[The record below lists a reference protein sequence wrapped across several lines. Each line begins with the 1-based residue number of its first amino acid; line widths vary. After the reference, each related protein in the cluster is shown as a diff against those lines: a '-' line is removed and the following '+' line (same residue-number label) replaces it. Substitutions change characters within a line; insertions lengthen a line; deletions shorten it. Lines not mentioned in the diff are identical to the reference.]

1 MLRLDIVPG
10 LRPEDD
16 WLNWHYKMRDK
27 HHDMPRTKEHYEA
40 NPPSAGDTVVVL
52 HTWAGKMMK
61 PHVTTIETIT
71 ARKRLVVNHDHEGYA
86 GKSFWRT
93 GQNCYAPT
101 GQCWLVPG
109 ELYTDIPLSPS
120 VAQQRERES
129 LRQMMREEQ
138 PTMMEMAKFFGSAA
152 RLTKELRLV
161 TEQTGLNGDEAVRL
175 LGREVKFEKTRP
187 RDWSGRKITR
197 DMIRSHER
205 TKYEEQKNGR

>member
-71 ARKRLVVNHDHEGYA
+71 ARKRLVVNHNHEGYA

-109 ELYTDIPLSPS
+109 ELYADIPLSPS

-152 RLTKELRLV
+152 RLAKELRLV
-161 TEQTGLNGDEAVRL
+161 TEQTGLSGDEAVRL